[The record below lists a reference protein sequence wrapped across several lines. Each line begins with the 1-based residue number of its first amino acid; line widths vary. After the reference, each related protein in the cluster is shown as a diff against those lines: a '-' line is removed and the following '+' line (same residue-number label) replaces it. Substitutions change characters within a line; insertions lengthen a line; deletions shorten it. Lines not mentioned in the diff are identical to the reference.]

1 MKLPFKTE
9 PVFTLIIGG
18 KPMPCPRPRKGKHG
32 VYMPPKY
39 MAHKEEMIKQIKRL
53 MEDKGIV
60 ERISGPLAVSIVFV
74 HKRTR
79 DLKKKSAP
87 DSRVF
92 KVTRPDIDNLQKT
105 IFDALQGAELFWDDS
120 QIALSAALDM
130 YSSRDEDPHT
140 EITIERIV
148 EEPC

>member
-1 MKLPFKTE
+1 MRLPFKTD

-105 IFDALQGAELFWDDS
+105 IFDALQGAELFCAEP
-120 QIALSAALDM
+120 IGRATGCRVAATTLARCRGALLRSKRM
-130 YSSRDEDPHT
+130 
-140 EITIERIV
+140 RIL
-148 EEPC
+148 P